1 MMHMIA
7 CDGSC
12 TEAIRRNG
20 NRMGGPRA
28 AVWVLACAGAVAG
41 AYGLVLRPWH
51 LRWGATREEA
61 ARGMPG
67 DELVSHPQLEA
78 TRAITI
84 AAPPEAVWPWLVQMG
99 GYTRAGWYSYD
110 WIDNAGR
117 ASDWE
122 IRPDLQGLAV
132 GDVMA
137 TSSDGT
143 GFEVR
148 AIDPV
153 RSLVLG
159 VDAPKAAIS
168 TAITL
173 EPVQSDATRLVIR
186 LRQRAPTWRGWPFL
200 AAMDAGD
207 FVMMRRMLLGI
218 RDRAER
224 AHRRDRGLTRA
235 A

>member
-1 MMHMIA
+1 MTLPRPGKR
-7 CDGSC
+7 CC
-12 TEAIRRNG
+12 
-20 NRMGGPRA
+20 GPRA
-28 AVWVLACAGAVAG
+28 GVWVLAWAGAVAA
-41 AYGLVLRPWH
+41 AYGLVIRPWH

-67 DELVSHPQLEA
+67 DDVVSHPQLEA

-84 AAPPEAVWPWLVQMG
+84 AAPPEAVWPWLMQMG

-110 WIDNAGR
+110 RIDNAGR
-117 ASDWE
+117 TSDWE
-122 IRPDLQGLAV
+122 IRPDLQDLAV

-137 TSSDGT
+137 TTPDGR

-148 AIDPV
+148 AIDPQ
-153 RSLVLG
+153 RSLVLAI
-159 VDAPKAAIS
+159 DAPKAAIT
-168 TAITL
+168 TALTL
-173 EPVQSDATRLVIR
+173 EPVEPDATRLVIR

-224 AHRRDRGLTRA
+224 AYRRDRTVTTA
-235 A
+235 V

>member
-1 MMHMIA
+1 MRKTA
-7 CDGSC
+7 GDGSGDWW
-12 TEAIRRNG
+12 R
-20 NRMGGPRA
+20 GPSPA
-28 AVWVLACAGAVAG
+28 AWTLALAGALAG

-51 LRWGATREEA
+51 LRWGATRQEA
-61 ARGMPG
+61 AREMPG
-67 DELVSHPQLEA
+67 DDVVCRPQLEA

-117 ASDWE
+117 TSDWE
-122 IRPDLQGLAV
+122 IRADPQDLAV
-132 GDVMA
+132 GDVLA
-137 TSSDGT
+137 TTPDGR

-148 AIDPV
+148 TLDCQ
-153 RSLVLG
+153 RSLVMAI
-159 VDAPKAAIS
+159 DAPQAAIS

-173 EPVQSDATRLVIR
+173 EPAGPDTTRLVIR

-200 AAMDAGD
+200 AAMDVGD
-207 FVMMRRMLLGI
+207 FVMMRQMMLGI

-224 AHRRDRGLTRA
+224 AYLRTGSVQT
-235 A
+235 